1 MPMPEWGARYRTC
14 GMVIVAAVML
24 AVIGLSGCSRLS
36 FIKPDVSRGG
46 PKFVKPEVSMTPDS
60 YDKGSAATR
69 VEVSKAQQ
77 ALLAGDYAVAAA
89 ATKKALSLSPDS
101 APAHTLAALIA
112 EHNGDDREAGEHY
125 EKALELA
132 PRQGGMH
139 NNYGTWLC
147 SNGRAEESLQ
157 WFDQALSDPTYPTPA
172 VAMANAGACAQK
184 AGKTTQAERYL
195 ERSLELE
202 PENPVALAAMAQN
215 KFLTGDAFHARAF
228 SQRRL
233 AAAPADAAS
242 LLLASQIEQ
251 KLGDTEAAAAYV
263 QRLRAEFPSMS
274 ESGTG
279 VYGKQ

>member
-1 MPMPEWGARYRTC
+1 MC
-14 GMVIVAAVML
+14 GKAILAAVVL
-24 AVIGLSGCSRLS
+24 ALVGLSGCSRLT
-36 FIKPDVSRGG
+36 FVKPDVSRSG
-46 PKFVKPEVSMTPDS
+46 PKYVKPEVSMTPDNF
-60 YDKGSAATR
+60 DKGSAAART
-69 VEVSKAQQ
+69 EVNKAQQ
-77 ALLAGDYAVAAA
+77 ALRAGDYAGATA
-89 ATKKALSLSPDS
+89 ATKEALRLAPDS

-112 EHNGDDREAGEHY
+112 EHSGDDRKAGVHY
-125 EKALELA
+125 QKALELA
-132 PRQGGMH
+132 PLQGGMH

-147 SNGRAEESLQ
+147 SNSRAEESLQ

-184 AGKTTQAERYL
+184 AGQAARAERYL

-202 PENPVALAAMAQN
+202 PESPVALAAMAQH
-215 KFLTGDAFHARAF
+215 KFRTGDAFHARAF

-263 QRLRAEFPSMS
+263 QRLRGEFPGTSG
-274 ESGTG
+274 SGTG
-279 VYGKQ
+279 VDGKQ